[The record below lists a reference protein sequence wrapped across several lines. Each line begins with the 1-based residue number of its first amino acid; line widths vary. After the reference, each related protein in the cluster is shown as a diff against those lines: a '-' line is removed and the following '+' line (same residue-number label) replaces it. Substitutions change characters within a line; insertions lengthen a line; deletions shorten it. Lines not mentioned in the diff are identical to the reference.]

1 MTTHTYTAADELD
14 RRVANRALEA
24 AGQPKDPAPQ
34 SDEGRRLMN
43 LSAAELRAEAGRQ
56 EPTPVERKTARKQA
70 RKQVQERTRLTPQ
83 AKARKPERT
92 PAQQAATA
100 ARSKAWA
107 WYIAERQA
115 GRKPTY
121 VAACAKF
128 GTTPAKAAR

>member
-43 LSAAELRAEAGRQ
+43 LSAAEL
-56 EPTPVERKTARKQA
+56 QA